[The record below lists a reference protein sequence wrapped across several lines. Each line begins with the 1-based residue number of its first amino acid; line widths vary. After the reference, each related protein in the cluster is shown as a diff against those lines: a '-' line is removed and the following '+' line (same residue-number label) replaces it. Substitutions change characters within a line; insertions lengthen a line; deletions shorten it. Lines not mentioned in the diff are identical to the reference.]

1 MVLTRDRQFYRTFF
15 VLCFTLMAERVVVC
29 SVNLL
34 DNVMLGSYAES
45 AMSAAAAVNQ
55 LQFIFQQLVYGASH
69 GMVILGSQYWAHR
82 RSEPLRQIDGL
93 GMMWGMLFAL
103 LFFLLSTCF
112 PRTMVS
118 LFTTDPTIIEPGMAY
133 LRIVRFTYP
142 VFAITSVLLASLR
155 TVNTVRI
162 ALRVSV
168 LSLLV
173 NCGINFVLISG
184 RFGAPELGI
193 VGAGVGTLTARVL
206 ECLVV
211 LWYVLKRDRQI
222 GIRVSDFFRLDM
234 GLMRD
239 YIGVAVPVVIAE
251 FLWGCTTAIHTGIM
265 GHLSSNAI
273 AAQSISATVFTLLK
287 VTSLGC
293 SAATAVIVGQTVGLG
308 DRQKLKEYVRTLQVF
323 FILCGVIM
331 SSLLLLIRKPL
342 LGIYDLTPATE
353 ELANAFILIQV
364 VVLFLNAY
372 HLPMNTGLIRGG
384 GDTKFSVKLDLTFIW
399 AFTIPLSLLAAFV
412 FDWGPVAVLLC
423 LNADQGLKCIP
434 VAIYGNSY
442 KWVRDLAR
450 DPVETLEK
458 SENAVENTAQ

>member
-1 MVLTRDRQFYRTFF
+1 MVLTRDKTFYRTFF
-15 VLCFTLMAERVVVC
+15 TLCLTLMAERVVVC

-34 DNVMLGSYAES
+34 DNVMLGSYSEY

-69 GMVILGSQYWAHR
+69 GMVILGSQYWAQKR
-82 RSEPLRQIDGL
+82 AEPLRRIAGI
-93 GMMWGMLFAL
+93 GMAWGILFAVV
-103 LFFLLSTCF
+103 FFLLS
-112 PRTMVS
+112 S
-118 LFTTDPTIIEPGMAY
+118 LFPQTLVRLFTRDAAIVALGVEYLQII
-133 LRIVRFTYP
+133 RFTYP

-155 TVNTVRI
+155 TVKTVRI

-168 LSLLV
+168 LSLVV
-173 NCGINFVLISG
+173 NCGINFILIPG

-193 VGAGVGTLTARVL
+193 TGAAIGTLTARCL

-211 LWYVLKRDRQI
+211 VFYVLKKDRKI
-222 GIRVSDFFRLDM
+222 GIRTGDFFHLDLR
-234 GLMRD
+234 LMRD

-265 GHLSSNAI
+265 GHLSANAI

-287 VTSLGC
+287 VTALGC
-293 SAATAVIVGQTVGLG
+293 SAATAVIIGQAVGLG
-308 DRQKLKEYVRTLQVF
+308 DRQKLREYVRTLQVF
-323 FILCGVIM
+323 FLLCGIIM
-331 SSLLLLIRKPL
+331 SSVLLLIRKPL
-342 LGIYDLTPATE
+342 LGLYELSPATA

-384 GDTKFSVKLDLTFIW
+384 GDTRFSVKLDLIFIW
-399 AFTIPLSLLAAFV
+399 CFTIPLSLLAAFV
-412 FDWGPVAVLLC
+412 FGWGPVAVLLC

-442 KWVRDLAR
+442 RWVRQLTR
-450 DPVETLEK
+450 
-458 SENAVENTAQ
+458 

>member
-1 MVLTRDRQFYRTFF
+1 MCLTRDKQFYRTFF

-82 RSEPLRQIDGL
+82 RAEPLRRIAGL
-93 GMMWGMLFAL
+93 GMAWGMLFAA
-103 LFFLLSTCF
+103 LFFVLSSLF
-112 PRTMVS
+112 PRTMVG
-118 LFTTDPTIIEPGMAY
+118 LFTSDPAILEPGVAY

-155 TVNTVRI
+155 TVNTVQI
-162 ALRVSV
+162 ALRVSI
-168 LSLLV
+168 LSLLT

-193 VGAGVGTLTARVL
+193 VGAGIGTLTARIL

-211 LWYVLKRDRQI
+211 LWYVLKRDQKI
-222 GIRVSDFFRLDM
+222 GIRLRDFLHLDLQ
-234 GLMRD
+234 LMRD

-251 FLWGCTTAIHTGIM
+251 FLWGCTTAIHVGIM

-293 SAATAVIVGQTVGLG
+293 SAATAVIIGQAVGLG
-308 DRQKLKEYVRTLQVF
+308 DMQKLKEYVRTLQVF
-323 FILCGVIM
+323 FVLCGVLVSAI
-331 SSLLLLIRKPL
+331 LLLIRKPL
-342 LGIYDLTPATE
+342 LGIYELSPATE

-412 FDWGPVAVLLC
+412 FEWGPVAVLLC

-442 KWVRDLAR
+442 KWVRNLAR
-450 DPVETLEK
+450 DSTEKLEK
-458 SENAVENTAQ
+458 TENDIEK

>member
-1 MVLTRDRQFYRTFF
+1 MVLTRDKSFYRTFF
-15 VLCFTLMAERVVVC
+15 VLCLTLMLERVVVC

-69 GMVILGSQYWAHR
+69 GMVILGSQYWAKQ
-82 RSEPLRQIDGL
+82 RSEPLRRIAGI
-93 GMMWGMLFAL
+93 GMAWGMIFAV
-103 LFFLLSTCF
+103 LFFVLSSLF
-112 PRTMVS
+112 PRTMVG
-118 LFTTDPTIIEPGMAY
+118 LFTSDPAIIEPGMAY

-155 TVNTVRI
+155 TVKTVQI
-162 ALRVSV
+162 ALRVSIM
-168 LSLLV
+168 SLIV

-193 VGAGVGTLTARVL
+193 VGAGIGTLTARIL

-211 LWYVLKRDRQI
+211 IYYILKRDQKI
-222 GIRVSDFFRLDM
+222 GIRVSDFFHLDM
-234 GLMRD
+234 TLMRD

-251 FLWGCTTAIHTGIM
+251 FMWGCTTAIQTGVM

-293 SAATAVIVGQTVGLG
+293 SAATAVIVGQAVGLG
-308 DRQKLKEYVRTLQVF
+308 DMKKLKEYVHTLQVF
-323 FILCGVIM
+323 FVLCGVIM
-331 SSLLLLIRKPL
+331 SSILLLIRKPL
-342 LGIYDLTPATE
+342 LSIYELSPATE
-353 ELANAFILIQV
+353 ELANIFVLIQV
-364 VVLFLNAY
+364 IILFLNAY

-384 GDTKFSVKLDLTFIW
+384 GDTKFSVKLDLIFIW
-399 AFTIPLSLLAAFV
+399 CITIPLSLLAAFV
-412 FDWGPVAVLLC
+412 FHWGPVAVLLC
-423 LNADQGLKCIP
+423 MNADQGLKCIP

-442 KWVRDLAR
+442 RWVRNLAR
-450 DPVETLEK
+450 DGAERTD
-458 SENAVENTAQ
+458 